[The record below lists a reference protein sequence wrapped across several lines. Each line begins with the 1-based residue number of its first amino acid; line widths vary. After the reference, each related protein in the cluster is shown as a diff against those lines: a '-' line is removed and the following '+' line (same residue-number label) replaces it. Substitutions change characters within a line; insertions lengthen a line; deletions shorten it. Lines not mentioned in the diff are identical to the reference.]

1 MAKEKPVKKQSAQK
15 IWHIYRFKDRYELYE
30 DSFRKKPLKYTKD
43 FVGSGQDDESIS
55 HFKQIEAVMSQP
67 DGLIARGLFSE
78 ILNRAANQ
86 SICYRG
92 YLLDDKYR
100 PAGNQAIGHWVRQ
113 DAKTIKKLLRILE
126 KGGLIERVPLPKFD
140 PKINEPSSPSN
151 SPSPEDEESDAPKRA
166 PRRRPSRSTAAKT
179 GRGGSKNAEKPKLR
193 ETPGISG
200 KTRDSLQNG
209 NGKDRLPSASGNG
222 KDQNEG
228 KKSTAAAP
236 LSPEAQEEKQ
246 EKQEKGPKPKEK
258 PKSKPKPKK
267 TQPASQA
274 DAESKG
280 ASASKTASSPTTTPP
295 MSNMPMPNMPTD
307 SDAGGGDEKR
317 YGSQNPP
324 CSVND
329 VIGQL
334 DRLYDPECQEFAA
347 AIYAGLKVPHPPD
360 SPEGRREL
368 CNYAAAWSK
377 AQTSGIPPSG
387 LMDLWARSVK
397 EAETLGNKRRRVKF
411 TKGPEAVWRSTFNK
425 RLSKRK
431 GPHLAVG

>member
-43 FVGSGQDDESIS
+43 FVGTGQDDESIS

-92 YLLDDKYR
+92 YLLDDKYQ
-100 PAGNQAIGHWVRQ
+100 PAGNQAIGQWVRQ

-140 PKINEPSSPSN
+140 PKVNEPPSSSEP
-151 SPSPEDEESDAPKRA
+151 PPDETTEDTESDAPKRA

-209 NGKDRLPSASGNG
+209 NGNGNGKTRLPSASGNG
-222 KDQNEG
+222 KDKDEG
-228 KKSTAAAP
+228 KKSTAATT
-236 LSPEAQEEKQ
+236 LSPEAQQ

-258 PKSKPKPKK
+258 PKPKPKPMK

-274 DAESKG
+274 DAGVEG
-280 ASASKTASSPTTTPP
+280 DAASQASSSPTTTPP
-295 MSNMPMPNMPTD
+295 KPMPKMPTD
-307 SDAGGGDEKR
+307 SDAGGGAEMHDPHA
-317 YGSQNPP
+317 PP

-334 DRLYDPECQEFAA
+334 ERLYDPECQEFAA